1 MLGHDVGMRIAQ
13 FGLASVSLFKQ
24 VVTATWIVFF
34 LVIASVGT
42 AQVADRNAV
51 SGPCGIAD
59 LEEAQ
64 VVLGVPTKPRWH
76 HRWTSKTE
84 VRNAC
89 DFMTE
94 ADPSTVLRI
103 IKIEFANESLAREY
117 LMSLANEP
125 PSPQGTADDI
135 RGWYRGMSAEVT
147 GRKAN
152 VVVSLSVFSA
162 HRSDAADSQASE
174 AQFKRLLRPRQL
186 MLSRM

>member
-1 MLGHDVGMRIAQ
+1 M
-13 FGLASVSLFKQ
+13 ASVSLVKQ
-24 VVTATWIVFF
+24 FVIATWIVFF

-51 SGPCGIAD
+51 EGPCGIAN

-76 HRWTSKTE
+76 HRWTSKTD
-84 VRNAC
+84 VRTAC

-94 ADPSTVLRI
+94 ADPPTILRV

-117 LMSLANEP
+117 LMPLPHEP
-125 PSPQGTADDI
+125 PLPQGTADDD
-135 RGWYRGMSAEVT
+135 RSWYEGMYAEVA

-152 VVVSLSVFSA
+152 VVVSLTVFPPP
-162 HRSDAADSQASE
+162 RSDRTTGQASE
-174 AQFKRLLRPRQL
+174 AQFKRLLHLKQQ